1 MAAKYVIGESPIPA
15 WCRKQLTP
23 YRKLDGSTGYEYA
36 GRVEDYEL
44 SPGDV
49 LIKDG
54 ERVAIKRMGGKKVVQ
69 HDSGERVSPTGEK
82 A

>member
-1 MAAKYVIGESPIPA
+1 MAAKYVIGETPIPA

-36 GRVEDYEL
+36 GKVADYEL
-44 SPGDV
+44 TPGDM

-54 ERVAIKRMGGKKVVQ
+54 ERVTIKRTGGKKVVQ
-69 HDSGERVSPTGEK
+69 HDSGERVSSAGAET
-82 A
+82 